1 MTQNKETNCF
11 YFSFFIF
18 YHRAMEGGNYK
29 NKCLLINLGKL
40 NQFNHNKPERAKG
53 IKELAKKKQNK
64 TKKKT
69 SNEEKMNW
77 HNMT

>member
-1 MTQNKETNCF
+1 MTQNKETNVF
-11 YFSFFIF
+11 ISLFSFSTIEQW
-18 YHRAMEGGNYK
+18 RGGNYK